1 MTREKI
7 ERAAVEVEKLCE
19 YLEDWLNHARW
30 GRLEDFYRQPDRL
43 RLSRNQTRAEGCGVG
58 HALGAT
64 HDPMSALRSLEYA
77 NSTRILG

>member
-30 GRLEDFYRQPDRL
+30 GRLEDFYQADGRDNP
-43 RLSRNQTRAEGCGVG
+43 TV
-58 HALGAT
+58 
-64 HDPMSALRSLEYA
+64 
-77 NSTRILG
+77 